1 MLKCESSQAT
11 SNGASKGSCNMG
23 ASVRCCFMRS
33 KAFCADLVQNEGPF
47 LCTLSNGCHD
57 RVEILDKLAV
67 EIG

>member
-1 MLKCESSQAT
+1 MLFYEIKSLLCRF
-11 SNGASKGSCNMG
+11 GP
-23 ASVRCCFMRS
+23 
-33 KAFCADLVQNEGPF
+33 NEGPF